1 MKIDLS
7 RNPTHDM
14 RTRKMA
20 SVPQT
25 VICQSAQSAETE
37 DLHADYADFCT
48 HLIDLGSDE
57 IVPLAEFA
65 IWRDQELKAQDEFT
79 NPIPSIH

>member
-1 MKIDLS
+1 MKINYKTNLT
-7 RNPTHDM
+7 PEM
-14 RTRKMA
+14 LTRKMA
-20 SVPQT
+20 RPAIV
-25 VICQSAQSAETE
+25 CQSSQSAETE

-57 IVPLAEFA
+57 IVPLSEFA
-65 IWRDQELKAQDEFT
+65 IWRDEELKAQDDFT